1 MTRQQVHTPALV
13 HTPLPRA
20 ARRRGGRRGSA
31 FGRLRA
37 ALAACLMDELSRDQP
52 EKDAG
57 QPFTAA
63 VRPQEPDGRRKDVRR
78 VKPLPEL
85 RPNVFP
91 LGGTV
96 QVCTLRATEAGAP
109 AQPALK
115 PAPLL
120 GTSRKEE
127 AGVFTLLF
135 KRLRTLLTLQLPHRA
150 SRKNLLKLR

>member
-1 MTRQQVHTPALV
+1 MN
-13 HTPLPRA
+13 
-20 ARRRGGRRGSA
+20 
-31 FGRLRA
+31 
-37 ALAACLMDELSRDQP
+37 ELNRDQP

-57 QPFTAA
+57 QPLAAA
-63 VRPQEPDGRRKDVRR
+63 VRSLEPDGRRKDVRR
-78 VKPLPEL
+78 VQPLLEL

-109 AQPALK
+109 AQPVPD

-120 GTSRKEE
+120 GTSCKEV
-127 AGVFTLLF
+127 ADVFMRLF

-150 SRKNLLKLR
+150 SQRSLLRLR